1 MKAMASSKKEV
12 SQPEWG
18 ERIRRARKAA
28 GLTQYDVAAELDI
41 DQSQVSKLESGA
53 RGLEAGSLLQL
64 LQLLRSRGVNVDYV
78 VAGVEPVLLVSDS
91 GLIGELR
98 QLLDRHQPGPSSGG
112 LSNKGPRAAKDRDK
126 P

>member
-1 MKAMASSKKEV
+1 MASSKKEV

-41 DQSQVSKLESGA
+41 DQSQVSKLENGA
-53 RGLEAGSLLQL
+53 RGLEASSLLQL

-98 QLLDRHQPGPSSGG
+98 QLLDRHQSGPSGSS
-112 LSNKGPRAAKDRDK
+112 LPNKGPRATKDRDK